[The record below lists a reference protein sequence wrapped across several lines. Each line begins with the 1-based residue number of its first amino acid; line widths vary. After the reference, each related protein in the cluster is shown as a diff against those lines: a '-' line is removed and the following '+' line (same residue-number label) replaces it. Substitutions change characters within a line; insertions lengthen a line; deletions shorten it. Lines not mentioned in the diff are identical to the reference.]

1 MFLRPH
7 DSKEIAMRLGAL
19 IGFLS
24 PQPQPTDVAE
34 QAKGYAGEGFDSLWI
49 AQAIG
54 RGFMIPDPFVAL
66 AAAATATKD
75 VELGTAIV
83 QISLYQP
90 TDLAHRIFSLMQICG
105 DRLTLGVGAGSTE
118 TDFIAFERNY
128 AKRFKTFN
136 TALARLKTLLA
147 EGKNEHTNLTPW
159 KTVVGGPP
167 LILGS
172 WGAGVERAA
181 RDFDGWAA
189 SAHYRT
195 ADQVIA
201 ALGRYRAAG
210 GTRAIV
216 STIQLTAD
224 HDLGRTRDILQRFAD
239 AGFDDAVVLL
249 RPGGPKPAEVRALIK

>member
-1 MFLRPH
+1 
-7 DSKEIAMRLGAL
+7 MRLGAL

-24 PQPQPTDVAE
+24 PQPQPTDMAE
-34 QAKGYAGEGFDSLWI
+34 QAKHYAGEGFDSLWF

-54 RGFMIPDPFVAL
+54 RGFIIPDPFVAL
-66 AAAATATKD
+66 AVAATTTKD

-118 TDFIAFERNY
+118 IDFLAFERDY
-128 AKRFKTFN
+128 ATRFTTFKA
-136 TALARLKTLLA
+136 TLARLKTLLA
-147 EGKNEHTNLTPW
+147 EGKDERANLTPW

-167 LILGS
+167 LVLGS

-181 RDFDGWAA
+181 KDFDGWVA

-195 ADQVIA
+195 ADQVIE

-210 GTRAIV
+210 GKRAIV

-249 RPGGPKPAEVRALIK
+249 RPGSPSPAEVRALIK